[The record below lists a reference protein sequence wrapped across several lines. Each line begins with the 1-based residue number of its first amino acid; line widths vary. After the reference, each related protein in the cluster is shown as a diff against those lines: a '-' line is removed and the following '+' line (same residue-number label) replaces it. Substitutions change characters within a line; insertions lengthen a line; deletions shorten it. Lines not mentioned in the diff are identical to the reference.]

1 MIQCNNSNIQYLKI
15 NYVGNRISGEK
26 VTISKEILQCDDLT
40 KGLVGRYLL
49 SGIEYHQLYKFTHS
63 DGIEYNKVY
72 SLVSEVFNE
81 NTAFN
86 NVSNELSY
94 LLYERTNDKLI
105 PGGYLFVV
113 YMKECMVDDVE
124 TDALGIFK
132 AETKDIFLKLTSK
145 GTDISLSSEQGFAMN
160 KVDKGCVIFNLESKD
175 GYRLAIINKS
185 HSKAS
190 VRYWNDD
197 FLRCTP
203 VAGDYLNT
211 QAVLKAIGQFIKEQ
225 DVDQLNKAFLLNRS
239 LQETRKETINISD
252 LLSTVASN
260 EDNKIRIQELFSSY
274 TGGYGKLPDMVKP
287 NTTALK
293 KLKLKPKLKLD
304 DNFEIVFHG
313 GENRIE
319 TGVDEKTGMNYIKL
333 LYEYDS

>member
-1 MIQCNNSNIQYLKI
+1 MIQCSNSNIQLLKI

-26 VTISKEILQCDDLT
+26 VKISKEILQCDELT
-40 KGLVGRYLL
+40 KGLIGRYLL

-63 DGIEYNKVY
+63 EGVEHNKVY
-72 SLVSEVFNE
+72 SLVSEVFNDKSS
-81 NTAFN
+81 FD
-86 NVSNELSY
+86 NVANELTY
-94 LLYERTNDKLI
+94 LLFDKANDKSI

-113 YMKECMVDDVE
+113 YMKGCMVDDVQ

-160 KVDKGCVIFNLESKD
+160 KVDKGCVIFNVESKD
-175 GYRLAIINKS
+175 GYRFAIINKS

-190 VRYWNDD
+190 VKYWNEN
-197 FLRCTP
+197 FLRCAP

-211 QAVLKAIGQFIKEQ
+211 QAVLKALGQFIKEQ
-225 DVDQLNKAFLLNRS
+225 EAGQIEKVFLLNKS
-239 LQETRKETINISD
+239 LQEVRKNTIDFSD
-252 LLSTVASN
+252 LLSQVAPDDRDKS
-260 EDNKIRIQELFSSY
+260 RIQELFSSY
-274 TGGYGKLPDMVKP
+274 TGGNEQLPDTVKSD
-287 NTTALK
+287 TTALK
-293 KLKLKPKLKLD
+293 KSRLKSVLKLD

-319 TGVDEKTGMNYIKL
+319 TGVDEVSGLKYIKL
-333 LYEYDS
+333 LYEFDS